1 MPPYTNRLSH
11 ETSPYLLQ
19 HAHNPVDWYPWG
31 EEALARA
38 VQEDKP
44 IFLSI
49 GYSACHWCHVME
61 RESFE
66 DEATAAYMNARFVN
80 IKVDRE
86 ERPDLDSIYME
97 AVQIMTRHGGWP
109 MSVFLMPDGT
119 PFHGGTYFP
128 PTARQGMPSFR
139 QVLEAVADAY
149 AERRDDLQAH
159 GLKMVSFMDNL
170 APGSSTGSLDR
181 QGILAQATTQLRQ
194 LFDAN
199 YGGFGNAPKFPQ
211 PMTLDFLLT
220 HSWETGQLP
229 DRNMAETTLTHMLNG
244 GIYDQ
249 LGGGFHRYSVDTY
262 WLVPHFEKMLYDNA
276 QLLKTYLQA
285 WQVTGQEDYLRGV
298 KQTIAYVLR
307 EMTDPAG
314 GFYSAQDADSE
325 GEEGLFFLWSLDEI
339 QELLP
344 AEEARIVA
352 TVLDVSAQGNFE
364 GRNILHRPRSLE
376 ANCRYLR
383 LPPQAL
389 QAGLQSAMQTLWQA
403 RELRIR
409 PERDDKILTEW
420 NGLMI
425 EALALCGAVLPHP
438 EALTAARR
446 AADFIW
452 AEMRQPDGRLWRS
465 FKDGRA
471 RFNAYLEDYAAYGN
485 ALLALFAS
493 DSDPRWLA
501 HCQEVAAMMQAE
513 FEDTAAGGFFQTGH
527 RHEKLVVRRK
537 DYLDNAVPS
546 GNSLAAHL
554 YLQLAQLTDRADYR
568 DTAERIMQQVG
579 QLLVAQP
586 TAFGRMLCAVAAL
599 DAPSQEVIIVG
610 DPEDAVTQDMAHTAR
625 QSYHPHRL
633 VAVLPPDHGSDLPVF
648 AGKVQ
653 QGTTP
658 TVYVCHNRVCHQPV
672 NTVEA
677 MREQMQ
683 ERAG

>member
-1 MPPYTNRLSH
+1 MNPHRHTNRLIH
-11 ETSPYLLQ
+11 ETSPYLRQ

-38 VQEDKP
+38 TQEDKP

-66 DEATAAYMNARFVN
+66 DETTATYMNERFVN

-97 AVQIMTRHGGWP
+97 AVQVMTRHGGWP

-128 PTARQGMPSFR
+128 PAARQGMPSFR
-139 QVLEAVADAY
+139 QVLEAVVDAY
-149 AERRDDLQAH
+149 TQRKPDLQAH

-170 APGSSTGSLDR
+170 AQGRGGGELDG
-181 QGILAQATTQLRQ
+181 QDTLARAATQLRQ
-194 LFDAN
+194 HFDAN

-211 PMTLDFLLT
+211 PMTLDFLLAQ
-220 HSWETGQLP
+220 SWTTGDLT

-285 WQVTGQEDYLRGV
+285 WQLTGQEDYRRMV
-298 KQTIAYVLR
+298 DQTIAYVLR
-307 EMTDPAG
+307 EMTSPDG

-325 GEEGLFFLWSLDEI
+325 GEEGLFFLWSLAEI
-339 QELLP
+339 QALLP
-344 AEEARIVA
+344 ADEARIVT
-352 TVLDVSAQGNFE
+352 TVLGVSDQGNFE

-376 ANCRYLR
+376 ENCRYLR
-383 LPPQAL
+383 LKPHEV
-389 QAGLQSAMQTLWQA
+389 QAGLARAMHTLEQA
-403 RELRIR
+403 REKRIR
-409 PERDDKILTEW
+409 PARDDKILTEW

-438 EALTAARR
+438 AALQAARE

-452 AEMRQPDGRLWRS
+452 TEMRQPDGRLLRS
-465 FKDGRA
+465 FKDDQA

-485 ALLALFAS
+485 GLLALFAS

-501 HCQEVAAMMQAE
+501 RSQEIAALMQEE
-513 FEDTAAGGFFQTGH
+513 FEDTPTGGFFQTGH
-527 RHEKLVVRRK
+527 QHEKLVMRRK
-537 DYLDNAVPS
+537 EYLDNAVPS

-554 YLQLAQLTDRADYR
+554 YIQLAQLTDRADYR
-568 DTAERIMQQVG
+568 AVAEGIIRQVG
-579 QLLVAQP
+579 ELLAAQP

-599 DAPSQEVIIVG
+599 EAPTQEIVIVG
-610 DPEDAVTQDMAHTAR
+610 DPESALAQDMAHAAR
-625 QSYHPHRL
+625 QRFHPYRL
-633 VAVLPPDHGSDLPVF
+633 VTVLPPDHGSDLPVF

-653 QGTTP
+653 QGSIP
-658 TVYVCHNRVCHQPV
+658 TAYVCRNHVCHNPV
-672 NTVEA
+672 DSVQA
-677 MREQMQ
+677 MLDLM
-683 ERAG
+683 